1 MKRHIGNK
9 ILLAVLVATTL
20 ISCNKRSRTRSELT
34 GWKFNDPTYGGF
46 TANTNYSGQKIPPG
60 MVLIEGGTF
69 TMGSVQDDVL
79 FDWNTTPTRQQVRSF
94 YMDEAEVT
102 NLEYLFYL
110 QYLEKVYP
118 PSDDNYRKIYH
129 AALPDTLVWRDA
141 LGFNELLTET
151 YLRHPSYADYPVVG
165 VSWNQATEYCKWR
178 TDRVNEKILM
188 DKGVLK
194 SLFEL
199 DSVKVEGKNRFDT
212 GTYLANPDLL
222 FDGDESIYGRGLP
235 DYSQR
240 VKKKSKKERR
250 RDRNADVADADV
262 VDDAAVDDG
271 GSKKS
276 RRRGRKRSKKAD
288 QGFTGRHIKTSDG
301 ILMQRF
307 RLPTEAE
314 WEYAAKAEIEN
325 REYNSIRGR
334 KKYAWNGRYTRD
346 QSRRR
351 AGDQLANFK
360 QGKGDYSGL
369 AGWSNDGADIT
380 IKVKS
385 YDPNAFGLYDMS
397 GNVAEWVA
405 DVYRPI
411 IDNEAN
417 DFNYFRGNVFRK
429 PMIDEEGKVVVV
441 DYNSIEFDT
450 LDNGKIVPKDLP
462 GSIKYIPITKRDAF
476 MRPNYE
482 KANNIAFGDGDLPS
496 TKDYYKDEED
506 FDDGG
511 AMPRMYNSPQTPKQI
526 GESGLRIQQYDTKKR
541 NTLVSDEAR
550 VYKGGSW
557 RDREYWLD
565 PAQRR
570 YLPQYMAT
578 NYIGFRCATDK
589 LGAMQMKRRRKTP
602 N

>member
-1 MKRHIGNK
+1 MKRFIVK
-9 ILLAVLVATTL
+9 KVLLATLTAGLL
-20 ISCNKRSRTRSELT
+20 ISCGKKGRTSSELT
-34 GWKFNDPTYGGF
+34 GWNFNDPTYGGF
-46 TANTNYSGQKIPPG
+46 TANTNYQGQKTPPG

-69 TMGSVQDDVL
+69 TMGRVQDDVM
-79 FDWNTTPTRQQVRSF
+79 FDWNTTPTKQQIRSF
-94 YMDEAEVT
+94 YMDQAEVT

-110 QYLEKVYP
+110 QYLERVFP
-118 PSDDNYRKIYH
+118 PSDDNYRKIYQ

-165 VSWNQATEYCKWR
+165 VSWLQATEYCKWR

-188 DKGVLK
+188 QKGVLN
-194 SLFEL
+194 STFDM
-199 DSVKVEGKNRFDT
+199 DSVTVEGKNRFDT
-212 GTYLANPDLL
+212 GTYLANPNLL
-222 FDGDESIYGRGLP
+222 FDGDSSVYNRGLP
-235 DYSQR
+235 DYSQSR
-240 VKKKSKKERR
+240 KKSKK
-250 RDRNADVADADV
+250 VK
-262 VDDAAVDDG
+262 G
-271 GSKKS
+271 KKS
-276 RRRGRKRSKKAD
+276 SRKSRKSSKG
-288 QGFTGRHIKTSDG
+288 QFTGRHVKTSDG
-301 ILMQRF
+301 ILTPRF

-314 WEYAAKAEIEN
+314 WEYAAKAYIEN
-325 REYNSIRGR
+325 REYNTIRGR
-334 KKYAWNGRYTRD
+334 KKYSWNGRYTRD
-346 QSRRR
+346 RSKRR

-411 IDNEAN
+411 VDNDAN
-417 DFNYFRGNVFRK
+417 DFNYFRGNVFKK
-429 PMIDEEGKVVVV
+429 PLIDEEGKVVVV

-450 LDNGKIVPKDLP
+450 LENGKIIPKDLP
-462 GSIKYIPITKRDAF
+462 GSVKYVPITKRDAF

-482 KANNIAFGDGDLPS
+482 KANNIAYRDGDVAS
-496 TKDYYKDEED
+496 TKHYYQDEDELEVK
-506 FDDGG
+506 
-511 AMPRMYNSPQTPKQI
+511 PRMYNSPKNPRQI
-526 GESGLRIQQYDTKKR
+526 GESGLIIQQYDTKKR
-541 NTLVSDEAR
+541 TTLISDKSR

-570 YLPQYMAT
+570 YLPEYMAT

-589 LGAMQMKRRRKTP
+589 LGAMTHKRRRKSP
-602 N
+602 IVRK

>member
-1 MKRHIGNK
+1 MKSYIGKK
-9 ILLAVLVATTL
+9 ILLSVLIATTL
-20 ISCNKRSRTRSELT
+20 ISCSKNSRTHSELT
-34 GWKFNDPTYGGF
+34 GWRFNDPTYGGF
-46 TANTNYSGQKIPPG
+46 TANTNYEGQKVPPG

-79 FDWNTTPTRQQVRSF
+79 FDWNTTPTKQQVRSF

-118 PSDDNYRKIYH
+118 PSDDNYRKIYQG
-129 AALPDTLVWRDA
+129 ALPDTLVWRDA
-141 LGFNELLTET
+141 LGFNELLAES
-151 YLRHPSYADYPVVG
+151 YFRHPSYSDYPVVG
-165 VSWNQATEYCKWR
+165 VSWNQASEYCKWR

-194 SLFEL
+194 SLFDM
-199 DSVKVEGKNRFDT
+199 DSVTVEGKNRFDT
-212 GTYLANPDLL
+212 GTYLANPKLL
-222 FDGDESIYGRGLP
+222 FDGDESIYDRGLP
-235 DYSQR
+235 DYSKKT
-240 VKKKSKKERR
+240 VKKTSKRDRRAEADAVADVEVDEAADDGERRSRRSKKSKKSSQR
-250 RDRNADVADADV
+250 
-262 VDDAAVDDG
+262 
-271 GSKKS
+271 
-276 RRRGRKRSKKAD
+276 
-288 QGFTGRHIKTSDG
+288 GFTGRHVKTSDG
-301 ILMQRF
+301 LLTQRF

-334 KKYAWNGRYTRD
+334 KKYSWNGSSTRD

-351 AGDQLANFK
+351 AGDQMANFK

-380 IKVKS
+380 IKIKS
-385 YDPNAFGLYDMS
+385 YDANAFGLYDMS

-411 IDNEAN
+411 IDNDAN
-417 DFNYFRGNVFRK
+417 DFNYFRGNVFK
-429 PMIDEEGKVVVV
+429 KALIDEEGKVVVV

-450 LDNGKIVPKDLP
+450 LDNGKIVPRDLP
-462 GSIKYIPITKRDAF
+462 GSIKYVPITKRDAF

-482 KANNIAFGDGDLPS
+482 KANNIGINDGDMAS
-496 TKDYYKDEED
+496 TKLYYQNEED
-506 FDDGG
+506 
-511 AMPRMYNSPQTPKQI
+511 METKPRMYNSPKTPRQI
-526 GESGLRIQQYDTKKR
+526 GESGLIIQQYDTKQR
-541 NTLVSDEAR
+541 NTLISDQSR
-550 VYKGGSW
+550 VFKGGSW
-557 RDREYWLD
+557 KDREYWLD

-589 LGAMQMKRRRKTP
+589 LGAMSYKRRRKTP
-602 N
+602 TK

>member
-9 ILLAVLVATTL
+9 ILLVVLVAATL
-20 ISCNKRSRTRSELT
+20 ISCNKSSRTHSTLT
-34 GWKFNDPTYGGF
+34 GWRFNDPTYGGF
-46 TANTNYSGQKIPPG
+46 TANTNYQGQKVPPG

-79 FDWNTTPTRQQVRSF
+79 FDWNTTPTKQQVRSF
-94 YMDEAEVT
+94 FMDEAEVT

-118 PSDDNYRKIYH
+118 PSDDSYRKIYH

-151 YLRHPSYADYPVVG
+151 YLRHPSYSDYPVVG
-165 VSWNQATEYCKWR
+165 VSWNQASEYCKWR

-194 SLFEL
+194 SLFNM
-199 DSVKVEGKNRFDT
+199 DSVTVEGKNRFDT

-222 FDGDESIYGRGLP
+222 FDGDENIYGRGLP
-235 DYSQR
+235 DYSQKTT
-240 VKKKSKKERR
+240 KKKSK
-250 RDRNADVADADV
+250 RDRKRDKDSDEDV
-262 VDDAAVDDG
+262 VDDSNDDD

-276 RRRGRKRSKKAD
+276 RRSRRSKKTP
-288 QGFTGRHIKTSDG
+288 QGFTGRHVKTSDG
-301 ILMQRF
+301 LLTQRF
-307 RLPTEAE
+307 RLPTEVE
-314 WEYAAKAEIEN
+314 WEYAAKALIEN

-334 KKYAWNGRYTRD
+334 KKYSWNGSSTRD
-346 QSRRR
+346 KSRRR

-380 IKVKS
+380 IKVRS
-385 YDPNAFGLYDMS
+385 YDANAFGLYDMS

-411 IDNEAN
+411 VDNEAN
-417 DFNYFRGNVFRK
+417 DFNYFRGNVFKK
-429 PMIDEEGKVVVV
+429 PLIDEEGKVVVV

-450 LDNGKIVPKDLP
+450 LDNGKIVPRDLP

-482 KANNIAFGDGDLPS
+482 KSDNIAIGDGDLSS
-496 TKDYYKDEED
+496 TKNFYKDE
-506 FDDGG
+506 DDYEG
-511 AMPRMYNSPQTPKQI
+511 AKPRMYNSPKTPKQI

-541 NTLVSDEAR
+541 TTLVSNQAR

-557 RDREYWLD
+557 KDREYWLD

-570 YLPQYMAT
+570 YLPQYMAS

-589 LGAMQMKRRRKTP
+589 LGAMQQKRRRKTP

>member
-1 MKRHIGNK
+1 MKRYIGNK
-9 ILLAVLVATTL
+9 VLLALLVVATL
-20 ISCNKRSRTRSELT
+20 ASCSKNSRTHSELT
-34 GWKFNDPTYGGF
+34 GWRFNDPTYGGF
-46 TANTNYSGQKIPPG
+46 AANTNYEGQKVPPG

-69 TMGSVQDDVL
+69 TMGSVQDDVM

-94 YMDEAEVT
+94 FMDEAEVT

-118 PSDDNYRKIYH
+118 PADDNYRKIYQS
-129 AALPDTLVWRDA
+129 ALPDTLVWRDA

-151 YLRHPSYADYPVVG
+151 YLRHPSYSDYPVVG
-165 VSWNQATEYCKWR
+165 VSWLQATEYCKWR

-194 SLFEL
+194 SLFDM
-199 DSVKVEGKNRFDT
+199 DSVSVEGKNRFDT
-212 GTYLANPDLL
+212 ETYLANPNLL
-222 FDGDESIYGRGLP
+222 FDGNEDIYGRGLP
-235 DYSQR
+235 DYTQSS
-240 VKKKSKKERR
+240 KKSKK
-250 RDRNADVADADV
+250 DRKAAKSDDIAEADV
-262 VDDAAVDDG
+262 DAADDQDN
-271 GSKKS
+271 SRKS
-276 RRRGRKRSKKAD
+276 RKRSKKSD
-288 QGFTGRHIKTSDG
+288 QGFTGRHVKTSDG
-301 ILMQRF
+301 ILNPRF

-314 WEYAAKAEIEN
+314 WEYAAKALIEN
-325 REYNSIRGR
+325 REYNTIRGR

-346 QSRRR
+346 QSKRR

-380 IKVKS
+380 QKVKS
-385 YDPNAFGLYDMS
+385 YDPNAYGLYDMS

-411 IDNEAN
+411 VDNEAN
-417 DFNYFRGNVFRK
+417 DFNYFRGNVFKK
-429 PMIDEEGKVVVV
+429 PLINEEGKVVVV
-441 DYNSIEFDT
+441 DYNNVEFDT

-462 GSIKYIPITKRDAF
+462 GSIKYVPITKRDAF

-482 KANNIAFGDGDLPS
+482 KADNRAINDGDVAS
-496 TKDYYKDEED
+496 TKKYYLDEEEME
-506 FDDGG
+506 GEG
-511 AMPRMYNSPQTPKQI
+511 SKPRMYNSPQIPRQI
-526 GESGLRIQQYDTKKR
+526 GESGLIIQQYDTKKR
-541 NTLVSDEAR
+541 NTLISDQTR

-570 YLPQYMAT
+570 YLPEYMAT

-589 LGAMQMKRRRKTP
+589 LGAMSIKRRRKHP
-602 N
+602 QP